1 MRKMVLLVAMLAM
14 VLATAT
20 VAYGAVKNGNGYDN
34 YIRETCGNDT
44 LRGYGGNDT
53 LDANNCGRDTDVLR
67 GGTGNDRLLANDGDR
82 RDVVSGGPGY
92 DTCVVDA
99 RVELAGGCNNI
110 LVRNPSS

>member
-1 MRKMVLLVAMLAM
+1 MRKMVLLAAMLAM

-20 VAYGAVKNGNGYDN
+20 VAYGAVRNGNGYDN
-34 YIRETCGNDT
+34 YIGETCGADT

-53 LDANNCGRDTDVLR
+53 LDANNCGPDRDVLR
-67 GGTGNDRLLANDGDR
+67 GSTGNDRLLADDGDR
-82 RDVVSGGPGY
+82 RDVVKGGPGY

-110 LVRNPSS
+110 LVRNLSS